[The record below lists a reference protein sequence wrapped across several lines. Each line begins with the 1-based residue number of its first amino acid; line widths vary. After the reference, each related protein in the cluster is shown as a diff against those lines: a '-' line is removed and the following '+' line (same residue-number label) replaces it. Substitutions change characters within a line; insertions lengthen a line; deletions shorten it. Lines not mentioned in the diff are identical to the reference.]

1 MRLLLVPERS
11 VPAAALFPQDAAD
24 LKPPATRRECT
35 VEPAAAGL
43 SVHPRRPDVAL
54 AWTPDGNPI
63 RVLILAAYL
72 YFL

>member
-11 VPAAALFPQDAAD
+11 VPTATLFPQDAAD
-24 LKPPATRRECT
+24 RKPPP
-35 VEPAAAGL
+35 PAMDVPL
-43 SVHPRRPDVAL
+43 STLWGSFGTFMPLAVAL

-63 RVLILAAYL
+63 RVLTLAAYL